1 MGLAVRRPLARAT
14 TWRVVAAAVA
24 LLAAAL
30 ARPSGATG
38 DAPAIH
44 ESLREFLP
52 TSKYEF
58 VGEPRLERATQVY
71 LSARSAAYLVR
82 GTALGSPL
90 LVRTGAGVLESVP
103 EDALIDRPDGGFDLR
118 ADVKPKELGRFQL
131 KGRDLLIDV
140 PLEKDKPD
148 VPLVKGKL
156 SPPAPLLGW
165 QKAANLLAHSPE
177 YERDAK
183 AYVVVADCLTAIK
196 AVKGRINV
204 FVYFG
209 SWCPTCSTVMG
220 KVLRV
225 EKDLTKDLKEPKEGE
240 GPAIQFDYYGLPP
253 EPDTWED
260 KESKGREIFKI
271 PTGLVYIDSH
281 LAGRIEPDEWSRPEA
296 ALRRAL
302 ESK

>member
-1 MGLAVRRPLARAT
+1 MGLAVRRPPARAT
-14 TWRVVAAAVA
+14 TWRVIAAAVA
-24 LLAAAL
+24 LIAAAL
-30 ARPSGATG
+30 VRPSGAAG

-44 ESLREFLP
+44 DSLREFLP

-58 VGEPRLERATQVY
+58 VGEPKAEHATQVY

-90 LVRTGAGVLESVP
+90 LVRTGAGLLESVP
-103 EDALIDRPDGGFDLR
+103 EDALVDRPDGGFDLR
-118 ADVKPKELGRFQL
+118 ADVKPTELGRFTL
-131 KGRDLLIDV
+131 KGRDLVIDV
-140 PLEKDKPD
+140 PVEKAKPE

-156 SPPAPLLGW
+156 SPPAPLLRW
-165 QKAANLLAHSPE
+165 QKAANLLAHTPE

-183 AYVVVADCLTAIK
+183 NYTVGADCLAAIK

-220 KVLRV
+220 KVLRL
-225 EKDLTKDLKEPKEGE
+225 EKELTKDLPKLKEGE
-240 GPAIQFDYYGLPP
+240 TPAIQFDYYGLPP

-260 KESKGREIFKI
+260 KEAKDRDISKI
-271 PTGLVYIDSH
+271 PTGFVYIDAH
-281 LAGRIEPDEWSRPEA
+281 LAGRIDPEEWTKPEA

-302 ESK
+302 LSK